1 MSFQWELQATVE
13 RVIGG
18 GLFNIVP
25 YGPLPNALLAVA
37 FGNGTQL

>member
-1 MSFQWELQATVE
+1 MPFRRWLQATVE
-13 RVIGG
+13 RAISG